1 MKKDDNWQQLDSE
14 ALRGDS
20 RPRLTQAGIVI
31 GWLATIWF
39 VIEHLG
45 GHWIIEGLVTWVLK
59 LLSLLLSIQNRL
71 WDHY

>member
-31 GWLATIWF
+31 GWLATF
-39 VIEHLG
+39 RSAMG
-45 GHWIIEGLVTWVLK
+45 SSMTVT
-59 LLSLLLSIQNRL
+59 
-71 WDHY
+71 

>member
-31 GWLATIWF
+31 GRSGDRKKRPTGRWMR
-39 VIEHLG
+39 
-45 GHWIIEGLVTWVLK
+45 LK
-59 LLSLLLSIQNRL
+59 KFQY
-71 WDHY
+71 D